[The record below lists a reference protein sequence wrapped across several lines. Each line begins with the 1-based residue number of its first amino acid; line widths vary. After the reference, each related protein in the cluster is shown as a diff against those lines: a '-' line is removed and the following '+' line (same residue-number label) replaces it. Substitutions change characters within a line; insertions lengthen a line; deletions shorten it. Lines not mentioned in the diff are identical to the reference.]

1 MGWSKAEPNECRQYE
16 VPLTDSKGGEG
27 ARSGGSNAS
36 FVCESEEELEDELEA
51 ASASVGAA
59 DGAGVWVGV
68 VDGVTGSIS
77 YRNTI
82 THEQCTTLP
91 VGARMQR
98 PSASATNAGALFE
111 GVCQDD
117 GDEPETEHAIRHK
130 QLQEEE
136 REKAETAALLA
147 QTKCSRCTL
156 VLVSPVMIRP
166 CSHVQCA
173 ACAAR
178 FAKCFR
184 RCSKCGVEATS
195 FAKAPEAMLSNLA
208 HTVANTEGM
217 AEEEQQ
223 QQKLLESIEKQGKAL
238 VFEYGNE
245 ASPCGAED
253 ARVRRNQTTFLRPL
267 SKAATDALKQVS
279 FNINPGYDGVRM
291 ELTSNPSG
299 KARYELGRAMTRSF
313 PCFIT
318 LVFADK
324 MSLKIRSLK
333 IEYWTQHEQARSTRF
348 IQW

>member
-27 ARSGGSNAS
+27 ARSGGRNAS
-36 FVCESEEELEDELEA
+36 FVCESEDELEDELDA
-51 ASASVGAA
+51 ALASGGAA

-91 VGARMQR
+91 AGARMQR
-98 PSASATNAGALFE
+98 RPTSVVNAGALFE

-117 GDEPETEHAIRHK
+117 GDDPETEHAIRHK

-136 REKAETAALLA
+136 REKAQTTEMLS

-156 VLVSPVMIRP
+156 VLVSPVVIRP

-173 ACAAR
+173 ACAVH

-184 RCSKCGVEATS
+184 HCSKCGVEATS
-195 FAKAPEAMLSNLA
+195 FAKAPEAMLRNLA
-208 HTVANTEGM
+208 QTVANTEGM
-217 AEEEQQ
+217 AEEGEQ
-223 QQKLLESIEKQGKAL
+223 QQKLLESMEKQGNAL

-253 ARVRRNQTTFLRPL
+253 ARVRRNLTSFLRPL
-267 SKAATDALKQVS
+267 SKASTDAPKQVS
-279 FNINPGYDGVRM
+279 FNINTGYDGVRV

-299 KARYELGRAMTRSF
+299 KARYELGRVMTRSF

-318 LVFADK
+318 LVFSDK
-324 MSLKIRSLK
+324 MSFKIRSLK
-333 IEYWTQHEQARSTRF
+333 IEYWTQHEQARSARYT
-348 IQW
+348 